1 MATSPPNPNLESTW
15 SPEPELLE
23 NPPRRLEPV
32 TDYPDLNKP
41 NVVVYSGVGGA
52 LALLGLIVSIM
63 GMSGRGIVFTLLG
76 MLLIGAG
83 VVLFVL
89 VPQKAKAHE
98 ERARNLVMNGRVF
111 GANVLTSQNMTGDST
126 YGRSVRYQ
134 VVMPGGEMVHR
145 DVNADERRLPKRIPG
160 TATVLMDPAT
170 GDAELYCAL
179 PFRAVAR
186 PGTAPRPAPSPV
198 PTPAAASPVFT
209 PPAPAPDPLAGIPT
223 ATPQPTSNSGS
234 MGTIGNLGTA
244 PPRERQ
250 SQSQTQERSA
260 PKPETPAT
268 PTPSPAPNP
277 APPASDDKLPWE

>member
-1 MATSPPNPNLESTW
+1 MATSPATPNLENSW
-15 SPEPELLE
+15 SPEPELQE
-23 NPPRRLEPV
+23 NPPRRIEPV
-32 TDYPDLNKP
+32 SDYPDLNKP
-41 NVVVYSGVGGA
+41 NVVVYSAVGGA
-52 LALLGLIVSIM
+52 LAVLGLIVSVL
-63 GMSGRGIVFTLLG
+63 GMSGKGILFTLLG
-76 MLLIGAG
+76 ILLIGAG
-83 VVLFVL
+83 VVLLVL

-186 PGTAPRPAPSPV
+186 PGTAPAPSQVASPVAAPV
-198 PTPAAASPVFT
+198 PTPAPTA
-209 PPAPAPDPLAGIPT
+209 DPLAGLPI
-223 ATPQPTSNSGS
+223 ATPQPSSSGS
-234 MGTIGNLGTA
+234 MGTIGNIGSA

-250 SQSQTQERSA
+250 TQSQTQERSA
-260 PKPETPAT
+260 PKPEAPKTPE
-268 PTPSPAPNP
+268 PAPNP